1 MTSNFNMEHW
11 DWQAVTGETCSN
23 NDAFISYMENPEF
36 SFGPLSFQHG
46 DEDHLM
52 SFPEVF
58 EPNPNALDELIEE
71 LYKPFSPELNPYTIP
86 VLEDHVEEP
95 ECQKQQ
101 PLVVSGT
108 NKDSTKPKR
117 SSRKK
122 QQHRVVK
129 HVTADDGL
137 QSDIWSWRKYGQKP
151 IKGSP
156 YPRSYYRC
164 SSSKGCLA
172 RKQVERSCSDPRVF
186 IITYTAEHNHGH
198 PTRRN
203 SLAGSTRNKSSTVA
217 KPKNL
222 ADENEPHEVAES
234 TVLSPAVI
242 KDESV
247 KQESITMEGDKILT
261 PDIMLSDELVESF
274 EGFGDLFVDQFPDL
288 SHELWFMNESA
299 TLTGG
304 LLN

>member
-1 MTSNFNMEHW
+1 MEHW
-11 DWQAVTGETCSN
+11 DCQAVTGETCSN

-58 EPNPNALDELIEE
+58 EPNPNVLDGLMEE
-71 LYKPFSPELNPYTIP
+71 LYKPFCPELNPYTIP

-117 SSRKK
+117 SRKK

-186 IITYTAEHNHGH
+186 IITLQGFKLRSRSRFSVALRLCGCGHNGCYCGH
-198 PTRRN
+198 CRYRGREFYITYC
-203 SLAGSTRNKSSTVA
+203 
-217 KPKNL
+217 
-222 ADENEPHEVAES
+222 
-234 TVLSPAVI
+234 VLRV
-242 KDESV
+242 
-247 KQESITMEGDKILT
+247 
-261 PDIMLSDELVESF
+261 
-274 EGFGDLFVDQFPDL
+274 
-288 SHELWFMNESA
+288 
-299 TLTGG
+299 
-304 LLN
+304 

>member
-11 DWQAVTGETCSN
+11 DCQAVTGETCSN

-58 EPNPNALDELIEE
+58 EPNPNVLDELMEE
-71 LYKPFSPELNPYTIP
+71 LYKPFCPELNPYTIP

-101 PLVVSGT
+101 PLVV
-108 NKDSTKPKR
+108 TKPKR

-156 YPRSYYRC
+156 YP
-164 SSSKGCLA
+164 
-172 RKQVERSCSDPRVF
+172 
-186 IITYTAEHNHGH
+186 
-198 PTRRN
+198 
-203 SLAGSTRNKSSTVA
+203 
-217 KPKNL
+217 
-222 ADENEPHEVAES
+222 
-234 TVLSPAVI
+234 
-242 KDESV
+242 
-247 KQESITMEGDKILT
+247 
-261 PDIMLSDELVESF
+261 SDELVESF

-299 TLTGG
+299 TLTG
-304 LLN
+304 

>member
-23 NDAFISYMENPEF
+23 NDAFFSYMENPEF

-52 SFPEVF
+52 SFPKVF
-58 EPNPNALDELIEE
+58 EPNPNVLDELMEE
-71 LYKPFSPELNPYTIP
+71 LYKPFCPELNPYTIP
-86 VLEDHVEEP
+86 VLEDHAEEP

-117 SSRKK
+117 SRKK

-129 HVTADDGL
+129 HVTGDAGL

-198 PTRRN
+198 PTRRT
-203 SLAGSTRNKSSTVA
+203 SLAGSTRNKSLTVA

-222 ADENEPHEVAES
+222 AYKNEPHEVAES

-247 KQESITMEGDKILT
+247 KQESITMEGGKILT
-261 PDIMLSDELVESF
+261 PDVMLSDELVESF

-288 SHELWFMNESA
+288 SHELWSMNESA

>member
-1 MTSNFNMEHW
+1 
-11 DWQAVTGETCSN
+11 
-23 NDAFISYMENPEF
+23 
-36 SFGPLSFQHG
+36 
-46 DEDHLM
+46 M

-58 EPNPNALDELIEE
+58 EPNPNVLDGLMEE
-71 LYKPFSPELNPYTIP
+71 LYKPFCPELNPYTIP

-117 SSRKK
+117 SRKK

-186 IITYTAEHNHGH
+186 IITLQGFKLRSRSPEHNHGH

-222 ADENEPHEVAES
+222 ADKNEPHEVAES

-247 KQESITMEGDKILT
+247 KQESITMEGGKILT